1 MAGKEISAISLFSLA
16 IRLALPTAS
25 ASSASFLDL
34 NPIVSS
40 FDDPWMDA
48 ENLAFYLAAHE
59 SMPNLSI
66 EIAKSI
72 RYE

>member
-1 MAGKEISAISLFSLA
+1 MAGKQISAISRLSLA
-16 IRLALPTAS
+16 VRLALPTAS

-34 NPIVSS
+34 DPTVSS

-48 ENLAFYLAAHE
+48 EDLAFYLAAHE
-59 SMPNLSI
+59 SMQHLSI